1 MTVSRAET
9 ALAIVAALPGEAV
22 LWESV
27 VPTRSAIS
35 RGWGRI
41 WNRPESSR
49 LSALVAV
56 TAWTK
61 SSAMRDAGR
70 AAPRTGL
77 GTGLRR
83 GVAVVLAVAALACW
97 LGKPWASPGAPSSV
111 APPTAVRVSAGPAQA
126 GHSPAVR
133 PVRSEAV
140 KGPSAEAYYAR
151 AIETIQTGQRVLAR
165 NPELAG
171 VELPDTPVDPA
182 TWVNVRLRMPKPTGD
197 FLEITMLRPGE
208 WLAGHVAQATA
219 LDGEYPRALVEA
231 RGTNLASG
239 ITNVISVIPA
249 EDSGGPS
256 LGGIAPV
263 TAHSTPKKNPWI
275 FLTLHELEA
284 VGPAEIVEVGP
295 CPELEPGEGRL
306 VTGTFSHASG
316 EVFDIVVAGL
326 TEPIGCTGAH
336 PFWSEDRHEFIP
348 ARDLRLGETLRTES
362 GTLRQITR
370 ITPRR
375 GPPVAVF
382 NLEVDAEHVYYVSVD
397 GVLVHNAYG
406 DIPGEATISLKFIE
420 GMNARDFARKAKS
433 LQELG
438 EAGELIRVMN
448 PVARDPNVAANYRQD
463 MINRIWQQYGQS
475 NRDFAN
481 TLIDRVK
488 RRMSPDHI
496 HELQLGGSDVITNLR
511 FMDRFTN
518 WQIGTQQIRS
528 QLRDLPVGTIIRVKI
543 E

>member
-1 MTVSRAET
+1 MSG
-9 ALAIVAALPGEAV
+9 PG
-22 LWESV
+22 
-27 VPTRSAIS
+27 T
-35 RGWGRI
+35 
-41 WNRPESSR
+41 
-49 LSALVAV
+49 
-56 TAWTK
+56 
-61 SSAMRDAGR
+61 
-70 AAPRTGL
+70 
-77 GTGLRR
+77 RR
-83 GVAVVLAVAALACW
+83 GAV
-97 LGKPWASPGAPSSV
+97 GDGD
-111 APPTAVRVSAGPAQA
+111 
-126 GHSPAVR
+126 
-133 PVRSEAV
+133 
-140 KGPSAEAYYAR
+140 
-151 AIETIQTGQRVLAR
+151 VLAR
-165 NPELAG
+165 VGRSLRHRGRRTHRADWLHG
-171 VELPDTPVDPA
+171 SAPVLE
-182 TWVNVRLRMPKPTGD
+182 RRPTSLHLGP
-197 FLEITMLRPGE
+197 RP
-208 WLAGHVAQATA
+208 
-219 LDGEYPRALVEA
+219 
-231 RGTNLASG
+231 ASG
-239 ITNVISVIPA
+239 R
-249 EDSGGPS
+249 
-256 LGGIAPV
+256 
-263 TAHSTPKKNPWI
+263 NPPHRI
-275 FLTLHELEA
+275 
-284 VGPAEIVEVGP
+284 
-295 CPELEPGEGRL
+295 
-306 VTGTFSHASG
+306 
-316 EVFDIVVAGL
+316 
-326 TEPIGCTGAH
+326 
-336 PFWSEDRHEFIP
+336 
-348 ARDLRLGETLRTES
+348 

-420 GMNARDFARKAKS
+420 GMNARDFARKVKS

-448 PVARDPNVAANYRQD
+448 PVARDPSVTANYRQD